1 MLLFA
6 NKARAALTGSV
17 ASAAGQVAAVTTG
30 AGALFV
36 GVGGV
41 ATSTT
46 NPMRC
51 VLTAVD
57 ANGNDTGAFEVVEVV
72 RSGDNL
78 TLQSRGL
85 EGTTAAAW
93 GAGTV
98 IECRPTAELMSRG
111 REIVLYQGVGQLN
124 VATNAVATS
133 LLPGGTPLSIP
144 IGLLDVG
151 DFLRILAEFGHDGG
165 TSQAQYYEVLTGGQ
179 SNLGFVGD
187 AAASTAYATTL
198 EIGIA
203 SPTLQA
209 VKRLTVRG
217 DSNGGSQARR
227 LTVNLGTTAFDID
240 IQARFGATTSETLSL
255 LFYRVSLTK
264 AFS

>member
-17 ASAAGQVAAVTTG
+17 TSAAGQVAAVTTG

-41 ATSTT
+41 ATSTA

-57 ANGNDTGAFEVVEVV
+57 ANGNDTGAFEVVEIV
-72 RSGDNL
+72 RAGDNL

-85 EGTTAAAW
+85 EGTAAAAW

-98 IECRPTAELMSRG
+98 IECRPTADLMSRG
-111 REIVLYQGVGQLN
+111 REIVLYQGVGQIG

-144 IGLLDVG
+144 VGLLGVG
-151 DFLRILAEFGHDGG
+151 DFLRIIAQYGHEGG
-165 TSQAQYYEVLTGGQ
+165 TTQAQFYEVLTGGA

-187 AAASTAYATTL
+187 TATGLSYTTTL

-203 SPTLQA
+203 SLTKQA
-209 VKRLTVRG
+209 VKRGTIRS
-217 DSNGGSQARR
+217 DQNGAWQAR
-227 LTVNLGTTAFDID
+227 LNTVNLATTPYDID